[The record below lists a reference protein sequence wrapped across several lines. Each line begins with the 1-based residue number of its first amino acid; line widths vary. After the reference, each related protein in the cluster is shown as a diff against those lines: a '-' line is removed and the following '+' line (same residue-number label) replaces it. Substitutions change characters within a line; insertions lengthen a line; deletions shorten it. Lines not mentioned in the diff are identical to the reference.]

1 MEIDIGQFYN
11 KKSEILNSRKQ
22 AILKS
27 LEEEREARRSCIAQ
41 GKKFKID
48 SIDSLGSPISIN
60 QENRPLKFESF
71 QETKPNPSKSLVQS
85 SEYSRISDTRPDFMH
100 NQLKEPDFEQLSLIY
115 ENYLRSPKVP
125 DQPQFL
131 KKTPKKAS
139 PTRSSSAPSTRRK
152 AKTDLVKE
160 REEEFKQNCTFKPKI
175 NKLPYKK
182 DLNYEEPSSL
192 SYEQKI
198 NQLSRPKSDIV
209 EKREKLKRKQQKIEE
224 AECTFKPCITPYKQ
238 INRSFSEYPVEE
250 RLYQD
255 AETKF
260 TERERIKREK
270 EEELALKFP
279 YSPQVQGSVSKI
291 IGTKREK
298 PPLYMRLE
306 EVQRDLNEKKKVI
319 RLEAEKN
326 DPDLTFRPQINP
338 YSSQLASIKKSRD
351 QNSKNSSV
359 ERKVKLSDQFSIDEK
374 YTFTPR
380 ISSYSGNLSTKDFL
394 ERQKALQEKIKQ
406 KREEMMSRLQSSYTF
421 RPNIDKTSSYIAESN
436 KERSK
441 QRLEERLNK
450 DGQKKIE
457 LQALLEQEHYS
468 QYKYEPTINPI
479 SKRLGRSS
487 SLTEIAYS
495 NNSKEAKKKI
505 AEENV
510 AEQEKKCSFTPKL
523 NTTKFKYIDSQYK
536 QSNSISKIIN
546 ERLSVKKQKQE
557 ELKKVYEYESM
568 KECTFAPQSTEIK
581 ANLEA
586 KVKVKGIERFLE
598 LREIAKRK
606 EEELKER
613 EEKVFLTNPSYDPN
627 VPFTVPKPF
636 NLHPSNKEMKI
647 EKIKQELTKKEK
659 NDCLFQP
666 QTNE

>member
-1 MEIDIGQFYN
+1 M
-11 KKSEILNSRKQ
+11 
-22 AILKS
+22 
-27 LEEEREARRSCIAQ
+27 
-41 GKKFKID
+41 
-48 SIDSLGSPISIN
+48 
-60 QENRPLKFESF
+60 
-71 QETKPNPSKSLVQS
+71 
-85 SEYSRISDTRPDFMH
+85 
-100 NQLKEPDFEQLSLIY
+100 
-115 ENYLRSPKVP
+115 
-125 DQPQFL
+125 
-131 KKTPKKAS
+131 
-139 PTRSSSAPSTRRK
+139 
-152 AKTDLVKE
+152 
-160 REEEFKQNCTFKPKI
+160 
-175 NKLPYKK
+175 
-182 DLNYEEPSSL
+182 
-192 SYEQKI
+192 
-198 NQLSRPKSDIV
+198 
-209 EKREKLKRKQQKIEE
+209 
-224 AECTFKPCITPYKQ
+224 
-238 INRSFSEYPVEE
+238 
-250 RLYQD
+250 
-255 AETKF
+255 
-260 TERERIKREK
+260 
-270 EEELALKFP
+270 
-279 YSPQVQGSVSKI
+279 
-291 IGTKREK
+291 
-298 PPLYMRLE
+298 
-306 EVQRDLNEKKKVI
+306 VQRYLNEKKKVI